1 MLQQFGKAQAWD
13 MRPGIVNMEHAFCLA
28 GAAFRLRQQTKKA
41 AVLKAQQLFFVLLIQ
56 LSQQASDCYEQWCEY
71 Y

>member
-13 MRPGIVNMEHAFCLA
+13 MRPGIVNMEYALLSCL
-28 GAAFRLRQQTKKA
+28 RLRQQTKKA